1 MKWII
6 SLVMAMLLLVPAH
19 GAVAMPK
26 QEAVDQMI
34 NALLR
39 HKYDL
44 AQSYLANGARMPEI
58 REDSPIL
65 QVEGLP
71 STKIGHRILIG
82 YFRDE
87 AFNSS
92 RMAFIWDLTIKQ
104 DRIIRL
110 DALYDGANPL
120 VNENKV
126 VRDYRNRFD
135 RHVMVPGQFPFEVH
149 KVRGEIKGQRIALQY
164 VDDANDRFLLIQ
176 AEPVQPGMPI
186 MDGPKPL
193 KAKGSLESRF
203 QKDGMQYMV
212 TLGHK
217 RWLSHVKAEGLGD
230 VIASMK

>member
-1 MKWII
+1 MKGIMAFI
-6 SLVMAMLLLVPAH
+6 MAMLLLVPAF
-19 GAVAMPK
+19 GAEAMPK
-26 QEAVDQMI
+26 QEAVHQMI

-44 AQSYLANGARMPEI
+44 AQSYLANGVKMPEI
-58 REDSPIL
+58 REDSPVI

-71 STKIGHRILIG
+71 STKKDQRILIG
-82 YFRDE
+82 YFWDE
-87 AFNSS
+87 AFKSK
-92 RMAFIWDLTIKQ
+92 RMAFIWELTIKQ

-126 VRDYRNRFD
+126 VRNYRNQFD
-135 RHVMVPGQFPFEVH
+135 RHVMVPGQFPFKVH
-149 KVRGEIKGQRIALQY
+149 KVQGEIIGRRITLQY
-164 VDDANDRFLLIQ
+164 EDDANDRFLLIQ
-176 AEPVQPGMPI
+176 AEPVRPGIPI
-186 MDGPKPL
+186 LDLPKPM
-193 KAKGSLESRF
+193 KAKGSFESRF

-217 RWLSHVKAEGLGD
+217 RWLSHVKAEDLGD